1 MFAPSKNEVRELRP
15 VVVVA
20 TIPEDMEVEVACTD
34 KKSGEKLAVLP
45 LSFFEKI
52 SIGVIVRQRVTDGEL
67 MGAVRAVTKSIV
79 GVANGEAFAAPND
92 ALMKNLLDSQPC
104 MTYVAVLTS
113 CAAVLI
119 LSPSVAVEDA
129 ETARTLLQMARQE
142 GQGRVMWSEE
152 SGKFADAL
160 LGLSWAK

>member
-1 MFAPSKNEVRELRP
+1 MFTPYKNEGRELRS
-15 VVVVA
+15 VVF
-20 TIPEDMEVEVACTD
+20 VETFPGGKDVEMMCRD
-34 KKSGEKLAVLP
+34 KQSGEELPVLP
-45 LSFFEKI
+45 LAFFEKI
-52 SIGVIVRQRVTDGEL
+52 NMGAIVRQRVTDEQL
-67 MGAVRAVTKSIV
+67 LKAMQAVTASIV
-79 GVANGEAFAAPND
+79 GVAKGNPFAAPRD
-92 ALMKNLLDSQPC
+92 LLVTNLLENQPC
-104 MTYVAVLTS
+104 MSYTAVLGS